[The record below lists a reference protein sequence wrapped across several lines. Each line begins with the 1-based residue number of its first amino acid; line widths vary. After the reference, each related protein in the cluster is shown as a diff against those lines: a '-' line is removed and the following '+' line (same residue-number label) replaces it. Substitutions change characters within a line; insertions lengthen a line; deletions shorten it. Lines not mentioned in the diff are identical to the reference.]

1 MPAPLRLVVSNGL
14 CLPRVARRGE
24 ALPPTFGPRPAPW
37 YLWSHVSDAK
47 AQERP
52 DAAGPR
58 QAPEA
63 GGGGREAISFR
74 FPPGT
79 KARIRRAMALLMLAS
94 PTDAPTEMT
103 AYVMA
108 AIEEKIAR
116 DSARKPA
123 K

>member
-1 MPAPLRLVVSNGL
+1 MSAVTKKKIEPPPPPKRGRPPKPAD
-14 CLPRVARRGE
+14 E
-24 ALPPTFGPRPAPW
+24 
-37 YLWSHVSDAK
+37 
-47 AQERP
+47 
-52 DAAGPR
+52 
-58 QAPEA
+58 
-63 GGGGREAISFR
+63 GREAISFR

-94 PTDAPTEMT
+94 PDDAPTEMT
-103 AYVMA
+103 AYVMT

>member
-1 MPAPLRLVVSNGL
+1 MLALPGGQGINEDMTLPKRRPDPPAP
-14 CLPRVARRGE
+14 PKRGRP
-24 ALPPTFGPRPAPW
+24 ALPA
-37 YLWSHVSDAK
+37 
-47 AQERP
+47 E
-52 DAAGPR
+52 
-58 QAPEA
+58 E
-63 GGGGREAISFR
+63 GREAISFR

-94 PTDAPTEMT
+94 PHDAPTEMT

-116 DSARKPA
+116 DAARKPA